1 MLYYIL
7 GQSNFVPAK
16 NPARNGGAV
25 AGLDGQTSNQNVWL
39 QMSPYPRPVY
49 GWNKAGMFF

>member
-7 GQSNFVPAK
+7 DQSNFVPAK